1 MASGTENSG
10 GQSPWQVG
18 RVDLR
23 SSVAAHAW
31 PTARLELE
39 HPERGRVTDIGS
51 APGAFD
57 AAFVAASHILG
68 VNPTL
73 LSYNVR
79 SHQRDSEGALTIT
92 IDIAIEH
99 EGKTFSGSNTG
110 QDLVECS
117 LHAWLDAVHQAT
129 GAQD

>member
-1 MASGTENSG
+1 MAEGKA
-10 GQSPWQVG
+10 SPWKVG

-39 HPERGRVTDIGS
+39 HATRGRVTDIGT

-57 AAFVAASHILG
+57 AAFVAASHILDIA
-68 VNPTL
+68 PTL
-73 LSYNVR
+73 LSFNVR
-79 SHQRDSEGALTIT
+79 SDQRDGEGALVITVTIE
-92 IDIAIEH
+92 IELD
-99 EGKTFSGSNTG
+99 GKRYTGSNTG

-117 LHAWLDAVHQAT
+117 LHAWLDAATEAT
-129 GAQD
+129 GERG

>member
-1 MASGTENSG
+1 MAN
-10 GQSPWQVG
+10 PWKVG

-39 HPERGRVTDIGS
+39 HETRGRVTDIGS

-68 VNPTL
+68 ITPTL
-73 LSYNVR
+73 LRFDVK
-79 SHQRDSEGALTIT
+79 SHERDSDGALNIT
-92 IDIAIEH
+92 VEIAIELDGQRY
-99 EGKTFSGSNTG
+99 EGVHTG

-117 LHAWLDAVHQAT
+117 LNAWLDAATQA
-129 GAQD
+129 GA